1 MSIKNLPAF
10 KRPREKI
17 IEQGPHAL
25 NDTELLMILL
35 RSGTSGHDVTH
46 LAKSILPSGN
56 ISDIHHY
63 SYKELLA
70 KKGLGAS
77 GCATIL
83 AAREITMRLRMT
95 SQQPSIENVD
105 DLVQI
110 VSHIRNKKKE
120 YFIGIYLNARR
131 QLIQTVTIS
140 IGSLNASIVHPR
152 EVFEPAIRLGAVDL
166 ALAHNHPSGDPQPS
180 HPDILLTQRI
190 ARAGDVLGIA
200 LIDHIIVCER
210 NYISLQEQNLFKI

>member
-1 MSIKNLPAF
+1 MNADKN
-10 KRPREKI
+10 
-17 IEQGPHAL
+17 
-25 NDTELLMILL
+25 
-35 RSGTSGHDVTH
+35 
-46 LAKSILPSGN
+46 
-56 ISDIHHY
+56 HY

-152 EVFEPAIRLGAVDL
+152 EVFEPAIRLGAVNL